1 MGRLNQLAF
10 QHNLEG
16 LLGITFSASL
26 FMKLEKV
33 QGLFA
38 KISNLLLDFELP
50 YFKTAKMSYLKLIFL
65 LFVLFFPL
73 TDSPGS
79 DMPHFSNE
87 LLVSQR
93 AHVEK
98 LTFSYYL
105 RHGRPSFAFVSF
117 VSERLK
123 DATVSKSK

>member
-1 MGRLNQLAF
+1 
-10 QHNLEG
+10 
-16 LLGITFSASL
+16 
-26 FMKLEKV
+26 MKLEEV

-38 KISNLLLDFELP
+38 KISNLLFEFELS
-50 YFKTAKMSYLKLIFL
+50 YFKTAKISYLKLLLLL
-65 LFVLFFPL
+65 LFVLFFSV

>member
-1 MGRLNQLAF
+1 
-10 QHNLEG
+10 
-16 LLGITFSASL
+16 
-26 FMKLEKV
+26 
-33 QGLFA
+33 
-38 KISNLLLDFELP
+38 
-50 YFKTAKMSYLKLIFL
+50 MSYLKLLLLL
-65 LFVLFFPL
+65 LFVLFSV
-73 TDSPGS
+73 TDSPGN

-117 VSERLK
+117 VSDRLK

>member
-1 MGRLNQLAF
+1 
-10 QHNLEG
+10 
-16 LLGITFSASL
+16 
-26 FMKLEKV
+26 MKLEEV
-33 QGLFA
+33 QGPFE
-38 KISNLLLDFELP
+38 KISNLLFEFELP
-50 YFKTAKMSYLKLIFL
+50 LFKTAKMSYLRSL
-65 LFVLFFPL
+65 LFLFVYLSFFSV

-93 AHVEK
+93 AHIEK

>member
-1 MGRLNQLAF
+1 
-10 QHNLEG
+10 
-16 LLGITFSASL
+16 
-26 FMKLEKV
+26 
-33 QGLFA
+33 
-38 KISNLLLDFELP
+38 
-50 YFKTAKMSYLKLIFL
+50 
-65 LFVLFFPL
+65 
-73 TDSPGS
+73 
-79 DMPHFSNE
+79 MPHFSNE

-93 AHVEK
+93 AHLEN

>member
-1 MGRLNQLAF
+1 MRKLVICYLSLNCP
-10 QHNLEG
+10 
-16 LLGITFSASL
+16 AS
-26 FMKLEKV
+26 KLNVLSEV
-33 QGLFA
+33 
-38 KISNLLLDFELP
+38 I
-50 YFKTAKMSYLKLIFL
+50 IIIIC
-65 LFVLFFPL
+65 LFVLFSV
-73 TDSPGS
+73 TDSPGG

-93 AHVEK
+93 AHVEN

>member
-1 MGRLNQLAF
+1 MLP
-10 QHNLEG
+10 
-16 LLGITFSASL
+16 LLS
-26 FMKLEKV
+26 
-33 QGLFA
+33 
-38 KISNLLLDFELP
+38 KIFIILLLLDKIFNDLIVRMREKETACVALFSELNSSSFQTAF
-50 YFKTAKMSYLKLIFL
+50 YFYHYHAIFR
-65 LFVLFFPL
+65 FS
-73 TDSPGS
+73 DSPC

-117 VSERLK
+117 VGENLK
-123 DATVSKSK
+123 EATVSKAR